1 MIVGSFQ
8 MQRTQYALKRLP
20 VAAMILGLFSAGATE
35 FRARMIAGVGIQP
48 LFQCSCGQLQGL
60 PPSRHLQGFEVQI
73 LDGLTA

>member
-1 MIVGSFQ
+1 
-8 MQRTQYALKRLP
+8 
-20 VAAMILGLFSAGATE
+20 MILGLFSAGATE